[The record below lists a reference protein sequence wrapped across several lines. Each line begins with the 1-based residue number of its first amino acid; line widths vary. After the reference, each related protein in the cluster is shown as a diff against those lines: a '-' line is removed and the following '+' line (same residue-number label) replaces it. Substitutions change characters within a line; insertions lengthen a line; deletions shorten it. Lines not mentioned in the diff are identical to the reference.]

1 MAGGLIVFKRGMLT
15 PLCMDKNGSVS
26 NWHTGK
32 NPSVEAEKLLL
43 TFQIFSE
50 GMEGNTAGLLP

>member
-1 MAGGLIVFKRGMLT
+1 MEV
-15 PLCMDKNGSVS
+15 SV
-26 NWHTGK
+26 TGTLAEK